1 MTKKDDTV
9 LQSGHIKFWPADER
23 PREILLEKGPAS
35 LSDAALLAILLR
47 TGRKGQDAVALAR
60 EMLTRF
66 GGIRGLMSAG
76 CDELIQIKGIGIA
89 KTAQILAAME
99 IIKRQLREKI
109 HDTNLIRNPGDL
121 FEYLKSSMGHLPRE
135 EFRIL
140 HLNRSHRLISEDIL
154 FQGTI
159 DESVVY
165 AREVIETALR
175 KKASAVIL
183 AHNHPT
189 GPDQASPEDLRLTQ
203 ALVTA
208 CRAVQIPVLDHCI
221 VARNRCLSMKQTYPD
236 LFEIED
242 DIA

>member
-1 MTKKDDTV
+1 MEKDDAAKR
-9 LQSGHIKFWPADER
+9 SSHIKFWPADER

-47 TGRKGQDAVALAR
+47 SGCKGKDAVALAR

-66 GGIRGLMSAG
+66 GGISGLMSAG
-76 CDELIQIKGIGIA
+76 YDELIQIKGIGMA
-89 KTAQILAAME
+89 KTAQLLAAME

-109 HDTNLIRNPGDL
+109 IETNLIRNPSDL
-121 FEYLKSSMGHLPRE
+121 FEYLKSSMGHLTRE

-154 FQGTI
+154 FHGTV

-175 KKASAVIL
+175 RKASAVIL

-189 GPDQASPEDLRLTQ
+189 GPDEASPEDVHLTQ
-203 ALVTA
+203 ALVAA
-208 CRAVQIPVLDHCI
+208 CHAVQIPVLDHCI
-221 VARNRCLSMKQTYPD
+221 VARNRCLSMKQFYPD
-236 LFEIED
+236 LFEVED